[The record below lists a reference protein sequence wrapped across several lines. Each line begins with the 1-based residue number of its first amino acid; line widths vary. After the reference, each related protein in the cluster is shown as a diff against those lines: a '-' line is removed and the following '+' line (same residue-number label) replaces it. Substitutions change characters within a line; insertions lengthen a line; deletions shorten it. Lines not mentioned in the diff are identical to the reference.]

1 MIQSS
6 LARESGRK
14 STGEAEER
22 KQPEVDVET
31 SRKSKRKRCRI
42 CREEKFLH
50 DDFHL
55 CSSEKTIEG
64 KRYPAKYRSE
74 CKMCR
79 RKGGK
84 ACASAASKL
93 MKKYK
98 MKRPPI
104 GTPCQNCRKRD
115 EMLVFDHCHK
125 TDAFRGWLCYQCNS
139 AIGNLGDDL
148 KGLRRA
154 TKYLRRHLQRSNKRK
169 RDSTLYIYEYFKR
182 TNV

>member
-1 MIQSS
+1 M
-6 LARESGRK
+6 
-14 STGEAEER
+14 EER
-22 KQPEVDVET
+22 SSAGPEAKNKPPGGPVAPDIPRIAE
-31 SRKSKRKRCRI
+31 SARKKCRI
-42 CREEKFLH
+42 CRVEKSLIR
-50 DDFHL
+50 DFHL

-74 CKMCR
+74 CKVCR

-148 KGLRRA
+148 KGLQRA
-154 TKYLRRHLQRSNKRK
+154 AKYLRRSRKRK
-169 RDSTLYIYEYFKR
+169 RESTLYIYEYF
-182 TNV
+182 TNKSKSKEKV